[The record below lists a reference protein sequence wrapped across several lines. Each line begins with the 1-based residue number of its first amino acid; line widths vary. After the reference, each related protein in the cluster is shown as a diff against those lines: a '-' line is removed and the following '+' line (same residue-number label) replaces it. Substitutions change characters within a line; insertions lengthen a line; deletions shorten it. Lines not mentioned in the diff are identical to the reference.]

1 MCTSTLAQGVNI
13 PIKYLLVTSIRNG
26 LQSVKARDFQ
36 NLIGRTARAGI
47 YTEGSIIITDSKI
60 YDDRNNWKNGGK
72 YHWDDCVKL
81 FDTKSAEPC
90 SSSILSLV
98 QDFAIDYD
106 KIENGEKFI
115 TMALEHL
122 DERDFLLNYAKEF
135 EKEYLEENPVRKQ
148 NLIMQEILLR
158 ENILSNIENYL
169 CLTYSSEALDI
180 SDKKSAEDICKSTLA
195 YALASEK
202 EKELLVM
209 VFQKIEQNVQKYSVE
224 ELRRYS
230 NAMSSIGLSSQI
242 EKWIVDNE
250 LTTKTYTEEDLLSQI
265 VDLYLQINNGIK
277 YQDHIEKICQNWI
290 EGRTPVEIN
299 NENNIGIAEIES
311 ICSKRISYELN
322 FLIGNIC
329 DLVIID
335 EEDEEQLD
343 PRNMLTLLQKK

>member
-1 MCTSTLAQGVNI
+1 
-13 PIKYLLVTSIRNG
+13 
-26 LQSVKARDFQ
+26 
-36 NLIGRTARAGI
+36 
-47 YTEGSIIITDSKI
+47 
-60 YDDRNNWKNGGK
+60 
-72 YHWDDCVKL
+72 
-81 FDTKSAEPC
+81 
-90 SSSILSLV
+90 
-98 QDFAIDYD
+98 
-106 KIENGEKFI
+106 
-115 TMALEHL
+115 
-122 DERDFLLNYAKEF
+122 
-135 EKEYLEENPVRKQ
+135 
-148 NLIMQEILLR
+148 MQEILLR

-224 ELRRYS
+224 KLRRYS

-343 PRNMLTLLQKK
+343 PRNMLTLLQKKVKYGVPNMTAISICEIIFNDRLLAIQIANILCDENIGMDKILNVVKKHSDRILNCLDTYPKYFSDRLTLLLE